1 MVDGRR
7 FQSFSTTV
15 KRRIT
20 QVARGA
26 LLCVVRLVRPQPVEW
41 IKRRVAI
48 VLLSGG
54 AAFLGGCTAAPSADS
69 SASDQQEVR
78 SIDGHYRAALSALAV
93 DNTELAKRELRLHLQ
108 ENPEHSESHFLL
120 ATLLG
125 REGDLDQAIVGYQR
139 TVVLESN
146 NAVARYN
153 LGTALMLRGDPVTA
167 AVLLEEAVVIRP
179 GHVPTYNNLG
189 KAYFLTGMPALATAS
204 YQEALRLDPSNAVAR
219 RNLDLLVAAAAVD
232 ASDQG
237 PANEPAAAAPPAM
250 PPPPAGGQGD
260 AQAQSDADALRE
272 LARDLPHVT
281 VERRANQLTLVGWTR
296 GPKERHLLDTVLK
309 SHPGVIDLTSEDAD
323 DPHRLIEIDGIIF
336 LVAGLE
342 SESIGHN
349 FLRHVNVA
357 SQYFA
362 GSPTTAVDWLFS
374 ASINYQV
381 NIANAA
387 DQRIAFLARPHL
399 TALSGSPASFT
410 AGGEL
415 VFRVSGDIS
424 GDIKP
429 YPFGTTLQVTPTLLR
444 TRGDDGIPL
453 IRMTV
458 KAQRRSI
465 LPLDAVEAVASD
477 DSVAFSNLEVTSEA
491 ILALGRT
498 LILSGLSQRE
508 SNESLSGVPVLKDI
522 PFVQLFFSTKT
533 TTINDLSVI
542 VLLTPRDPAYWDE
555 QNRKALEE
563 FVAKRRAYMAAA
575 KGTPEDMKQFRER
588 YPDWHKI
595 APNRFASH
603 FFLMETSDIYR
614 AVSGVDLAHENLD
627 LALLRKPAPQKKA
640 D

>member
-1 MVDGRR
+1 M
-7 FQSFSTTV
+7 
-15 KRRIT
+15 
-20 QVARGA
+20 
-26 LLCVVRLVRPQPVEW
+26 
-41 IKRRVAI
+41 AI
-48 VLLSGG
+48 ALLSGG
-54 AAFLGGCTAAPSADS
+54 AAFVVGCKAPAPPTAASS
-69 SASDQQEVR
+69 SADQQEVR
-78 SIDGHYRAALSALAV
+78 PIDSHYRAALSALAV

-179 GHVPTYNNLG
+179 DHVPTYNNLG
-189 KAYFLTGMPALATAS
+189 KAYFLTGMPAMATAS

-232 ASDQG
+232 APDQG
-237 PANEPAAAAPPAM
+237 PANAPAAAAPPAL
-250 PPPPAGGQGD
+250 PPAGGQGD
-260 AQAQSDADALRE
+260 AQAQPEANALRE
-272 LARDLPHVT
+272 MARDLPHVT
-281 VERRANQLTLVGWTR
+281 VERRGNMTTVGGWTR

-309 SHPGVIDLTSEDAD
+309 SHPEVIDLTSDD
-323 DPHRLIEIDGIIF
+323 TGDPHRLIEIDGIVF
-336 LVAGLE
+336 LVAGVE

-349 FLRHVNVA
+349 FLRNVQVA

-362 GSPTTAVDWLFS
+362 GNPTTAVDWLFS

-399 TALSGSPASFT
+399 TALSGSPATFT

-444 TRGDDGIPL
+444 TKSDDGIPL
-453 IRMTV
+453 VRMTV
-458 KAQRRSI
+458 RAQRRSI

-477 DSVAFSNLEVTSEA
+477 DTVAFSNLEVTSEA
-491 ILALGRT
+491 VLAVGRT
-498 LILSGLSQRE
+498 LILSGLNQRE

-533 TTINDLSVI
+533 KTINDLSVI

-563 FVAKRRAYMAAA
+563 FVAKRRAYMVAA

-588 YPDWHKI
+588 YPDWHKL

-603 FFLMETSDIYR
+603 FFLMETSDVYR

-627 LALLRKPAPQKKA
+627 LALLRKPIQQKNA